1 VEEIRIKTYFVE
13 RDEVPLW
20 LMSDGEL
27 VWLWFNLLHHQYSSF
42 FHYCLLLL
50 RD

>member
-1 VEEIRIKTYFVE
+1 MEEIRIKTYFVE

-27 VWLWFNLLHHQYSSF
+27 VWWGIPSF
-42 FHYCLLLL
+42 FLILSFLLVTSWRLG
-50 RD
+50 